1 MNDMLNGIP
10 EFVEA
15 VEAGGFSAAA
25 ARMNLSRSA
34 IGKTIAKLERRLS
47 VRLFHRTTRTQSLTD
62 EGQAFYER
70 CRRALDEIQSGEA
83 MLESGKREVTG
94 RLRISMP
101 VLFGRRCIA
110 PLLMELA
117 RAHPSLELDLSF
129 SDRVVDLLD
138 EGFDLAI
145 RNGPLRDSAGLAT
158 RRVARHRMVVCASPT
173 YLAKRGT
180 PQAIADLED
189 HDLIAYARA
198 GEVKI
203 WTFPR
208 ADGVDIEYMPKTRLR
223 FDDLEVMADAAAAG
237 MGAALLPC
245 WLIRGQVL
253 AGNLAPVLT
262 DLSGLTFH
270 AYAVWPQT
278 PHLPLKTRAV
288 IDLLAARLPQV
299 ME

>member
-15 VEAGGFSAAA
+15 AEAGGFSAAA

-117 RAHPSLELDLSF
+117 RTHPNLELDLSF

-145 RNGPLRDSAGLAT
+145 RNGTLRDSAGLAT
-158 RRVARHRMVVCASPT
+158 RRVARHRMVVCASPA

-180 PQAIADLED
+180 PQTIADLDGYE
-189 HDLIAYARA
+189 LIAYARTSEA
-198 GEVKI
+198 SMWI
-203 WTFPR
+203 FPQ
-208 ADGVDIEYMPKTRLR
+208 ANGPDVEYTPRTRLR
-223 FDDLEVMADAAAAG
+223 FDDLEAMADAAAAG
-237 MGAALLPC
+237 MGAAWLPC
-245 WLIRGQVL
+245 WLIRDQVQ
-253 AGNLAPVLT
+253 AGRLTPVLT
-262 DLSGLTFH
+262 HMSGLTFH
-270 AYAVWPQT
+270 AHAVWPQT
-278 PHLPLKTRAV
+278 PHLPLKMRAV
-288 IDLLAARLPQV
+288 IDLLAARLPEM